1 MSPRTVPQ
9 LQRAITQLDHAIEN
23 HEQWYKALL
32 RALIAHVPPDPSDL
46 LPDAHRRCSFG
57 QWLTSGETKGLRD
70 HPAYAALV
78 EAHQQMHHDATHLL
92 DRVVNRSPVADT
104 EFDQFSASLDLM
116 RMQLHSLRRELSDAL
131 EHRDPL
137 TGVRNRTNMLA
148 DLREQ
153 QALVA
158 RGVLPCSIAILD
170 LDHFKEINDRHGHPT
185 GDVVLESVAMCLD
198 ANVRPYDRI
207 YRYGG
212 EEFLLCMPST
222 TLDGAVELVERL
234 REAIASHDPGAAPDG
249 QPLRITAS
257 FGVTAMARDRKVEE
271 SIDRAD
277 RALYQAKA
285 SGRNRVVS
293 GG

>member
-9 LQRAITQLDHAIEN
+9 LQRAITELDHAIEN

-32 RALIAHVPPDPSDL
+32 RTLIAHVPADPSDL
-46 LPDAHRRCSFG
+46 LPDAHRRCRFG
-57 QWLTSGETKGLRD
+57 QWLTSPETEPLQD

-78 EAHQQMHHDATHLL
+78 EAHEQMHHDAAHLL
-92 DRVVNRSPVADT
+92 HRVVNQLPVADT

-116 RMQLHSLRRELSDAL
+116 RMQLHSLRGELADAL

-137 TGVRNRTNMLA
+137 TGVRTRTNMLA

-170 LDHFKEINDRHGHPT
+170 LDHFKRINDRYGHPT
-185 GDVVLESVAMCLD
+185 GDVVLGSVAKCLD

-212 EEFLLCMPST
+212 EEFLLCMPTT
-222 TLDGAVELVERL
+222 TLDMAVELAERL
-234 REAIASHDPGAAPDG
+234 REAIASHDPEVAPDG
-249 QPLRITAS
+249 HPLRITAS
-257 FGVTAMARDRKVEE
+257 FGVTAMERDRDVEE

-277 RALYQAKA
+277 KALYLAKA
-285 SGRNRVVS
+285 AGRNRVVAVS
-293 GG
+293 

>member
-1 MSPRTVPQ
+1 
-9 LQRAITQLDHAIEN
+9 
-23 HEQWYKALL
+23 
-32 RALIAHVPPDPSDL
+32 
-46 LPDAHRRCSFG
+46 
-57 QWLTSGETKGLRD
+57 
-70 HPAYAALV
+70 
-78 EAHQQMHHDATHLL
+78 
-92 DRVVNRSPVADT
+92 VADT

-116 RMQLHSLRRELSDAL
+116 RMQLHSLRGELADAL

-137 TGVRNRTNMLA
+137 TGVRNRANMLA

-170 LDHFKEINDRHGHPT
+170 LDHFKQINDRHGHQT
-185 GDVVLESVAMCLD
+185 GDVVLESVAGCLD
-198 ANVRPYDRI
+198 AKVRPYDRI

-222 TLDGAVELVERL
+222 TLDGAVELAERL

-249 QPLRITAS
+249 QPLRLTAS

-277 RALYQAKA
+277 KALYQAKA
-285 SGRNRVVS
+285 AGRNRVVS